1 MPKLIIDNI
10 PVEVPE
16 GTTVLEAAQ
25 SVDIPIPHFCWHPAL
40 GKAGACRVCAV
51 KMLDGPVKGVQ
62 MSCMLPAQDG
72 MVVSTTDD
80 EAVAMR
86 KSVIEWLMINHPHD
100 CPVCDEGGECQLQD
114 FTIAG
119 GHGIRRYDGKKRT
132 YNNQYLGEFI
142 EHEMNRCIQCY
153 RCARFYQEYAG
164 GTDFGA
170 MGRAAIVYFGR
181 QDDGPLQSPFSGN
194 LVDICPT
201 GVFTDKTARF
211 RARYWDY
218 DMAPSVCPHCSL
230 GCNTVPMARYRELLK
245 TTARRN
251 DLVNGWFICD
261 KGRFSNA
268 GVNAP
273 ERPRQA
279 LVDGK
284 PVSLDEALD
293 ALATLLGE
301 FLELHGP
308 DSLAIVG
315 SPRMDLA
322 GNIMAARLREML
334 GAGTL
339 CLFND
344 TDQAEL
350 TGKAVSLLTTENS
363 ASQEDVRSADL
374 VVLVECEL
382 LDAAPMMALAVR
394 QAWRNGA
401 RVYMVGMQN
410 EIKSAVAPP
419 FTKGGLGGISQQDE
433 TANPPESHFDK
444 GGHFGVMGEEK
455 TLPFKFEY
463 VASLAVVPLQEAKH
477 PVIIC
482 GTSRNGLEAVL
493 ELQSVSA
500 PPFTKGGPGGIS
512 SSIETANPPESPL
525 GPRGSFDRAG
535 LQPGL
540 KLAFILDGP
549 NAFGCAELARQHRG
563 VALSTAL
570 TDGRIKGIIS
580 FEADLPHELP
590 EGIAVL
596 AAADWRPTGLVARA
610 GVILPTTA
618 WVEQEGI
625 FVNNEGRAQRFKKIM
640 NPGLPIKGLTP
651 YLHPPRVHG
660 KDAPGG
666 DVAPSARLI
675 ALLMQRLGEAVVD
688 EPLSGPWKTL
698 KDLDAAGAGVII
710 NQREQA

>member
-10 PVEVPE
+10 PVEVPD

-62 MSCMLPAQDG
+62 MSCMLSAQDG

-119 GHGIRRYDGKKRT
+119 GHGIRRYDGRKRT
-132 YNNQYLGEFI
+132 YRNQYLGEFI

-181 QDDGPLQSPFSGN
+181 QDDGPLESPFSGN

-251 DLVNGWFICD
+251 DSVNGWFICD

-273 ERPRQA
+273 DRPRQA

-284 PVSLDEALD
+284 PVSLTEALD

-339 CLFND
+339 CLFNE
-344 TDQAEL
+344 TERAEL
-350 TGKAVSLLTTENS
+350 TGKAISLLTAENS
-363 ASQEDVRSADL
+363 SSQEDVRNADL
-374 VVLVECEL
+374 IALAGCDL
-382 LDAAPMMALAVR
+382 LDEAPMMALAVR
-394 QAWRNGA
+394 QAWRRGA
-401 RVYMVGMQN
+401 RVYMVRTQN
-410 EIKSAVAPP
+410 EIQSTVSP
-419 FTKGGLGGISQQDE
+419 FV
-433 TANPPESHFDK
+433 K
-444 GGHFGVMGEEK
+444 GGHHQEASA
-455 TLPFKFEY
+455 LPFEFEY
-463 VASLAVVPLQEAKH
+463 VASLADVPLAEAKR

-482 GTSRNGLEAVL
+482 GITRDGLEAL
-493 ELQSVSA
+493 KELQPVST
-500 PPFTKGGPGGIS
+500 PPFNKRGFQ
-512 SSIETANPPESPL
+512 PE
-525 GPRGSFDRAG
+525 
-535 LQPGL
+535 L

-549 NAFGCAELARQHRG
+549 NAFGCAELARRHHG

-570 TDGRIKGIIS
+570 ADGRIKGIIS
-580 FEADLPHELP
+580 FEADLPPDLP
-590 EGIAVL
+590 QGIIVL
-596 AAADWRPTGLVARA
+596 GAADWRPTGLMTRA
-610 GVILPTTA
+610 GVVLPTTA

-625 FVNNEGRAQRFKKIM
+625 FVNNEGRAQRFKKVM

-651 YLHPPRVHG
+651 ELHPPRVHG

-666 DVAPSARLI
+666 DVTPSARLI
-675 ALLMQRLGEAVVD
+675 AMLMQRLGETVVD
-688 EPLSGPWKTL
+688 APLSGPWETL
-698 KDLDAAGAGVII
+698 KDLDAGGTGVTI
-710 NQREQA
+710 NKREQE